1 MSFLQN
7 NWMLVLVFFASGAM
21 LLWPLVQQ
29 RISSL
34 EELGTLQATRLIND
48 RDPVILD
55 VREPKEF
62 EGGRLPNAVHIPLSQ
77 LDARGK
83 ELAPLTG
90 RTVIVYCARG
100 NRTALAAR
108 VLAKLGFKEVFGLR
122 GGMAAW
128 RQAGLPVAK

>member
-7 NWMLVLVFFASGAM
+7 NWMLVLVFLASGAM

-62 EGGRLPNAVHIPLSQ
+62 EGGRLRNAVHIPLSQ
-77 LDARGK
+77 LDARGQ
-83 ELAPLTG
+83 ELAPLTA

-108 VLAKLGFKEVFGLR
+108 VLTKLGFKEVFGLR

>member
-34 EELGTLQATRLIND
+34 KQLGTLEATRLIND
-48 RDPVILD
+48 CDPVILD
-55 VREPKEF
+55 VREVKEF
-62 EGGRLPNAVHIPLSQ
+62 EGGKLPNAVHIPLSQ
-77 LDARGK
+77 LGARGN
-83 ELAPLTG
+83 ELAPLKS

-100 NRTALAAR
+100 HRTAPAAR
-108 VLAKLGFKEVFGLR
+108 VLVKLGFKEIFGLR